1 MFQAALM
8 SQQLRVSGSMR
19 GKHLHREHMDT
30 LHVASFTKT
39 QMQYHKY

>member
-8 SQQLRVSGSMR
+8 SQQLRVSSLMR

-30 LHVASFTKT
+30 LHEATCTKT